1 MNIKQ
6 KIEQIQKKPEHIR
19 MRYVWGC
26 VVVLMFFIVV
36 LWVFSMTA
44 GRVPENNGGLSESQ
58 IMQEFQTQ
66 KSSMEDYKDQ
76 LKDVQNSFK
85 DLQNQAQNQSQDET
99 NLDEQSLDSEVNPD
113 SLDNLGN

>member
-1 MNIKQ
+1 
-6 KIEQIQKKPEHIR
+6 

-26 VVVLMFFIVV
+26 VAISMFFIVV

-44 GRVPENNGGLSESQ
+44 GRVSNSEEGLNSDQ

-66 KSSMEDYKDQ
+66 KQSMEDYKNQ

-85 DLQNQAQNQSQDET
+85 DLQNQAQSQAPGQSDVDSNGQ
-99 NLDEQSLDSEVNPD
+99 NLDSGINPGAQ
-113 SLDNLGN
+113 DNLGN